1 MNIKVQ
7 YGEVMTVSERIFIR
21 LNQLSMSQKE
31 FSEKTGILPSTIS
44 EWKKKKTN
52 PLSEKIVPIC
62 DALDVTP
69 EWLLTGVNPE
79 GNGEVDA
86 DYYTVKKDSEK
97 GRPIAYY
104 ERLDPR
110 FRERVMGYVEAFA
123 TIKSDSDNDTPDGEQ
138 KE

>member
-86 DYYTVKKDSEK
+86 DYYAVKKDSEK
-97 GRPIAYY
+97 GRLIAYY